1 MNKVISKILTIG
13 IIFMLL
19 VGNMLFSYAV
29 KQELSENWKK
39 YDIEDYKTADD
50 ETGPILLAELQAAKM
65 TSKDDAELFI
75 QYSDA
80 FLKFSPYANANTTNN
95 QEVSEKLTD
104 RHIVAEDIVSGKQKP
119 DGSGDLSSGKTEPWP
134 NYENKISSAS
144 SDEDWEEIY
153 DSFATPT
160 PAPEGMTQYMAEKYI
175 KLVGEILESG
185 SFQIWAD
192 KNQSDA
198 PETLRQ
204 RLIEVA
210 SNNDIEDSKALEILE
225 KYGADHGRGPVGT
238 EPDTIYTSQ
247 PHNTGT
253 GNSGESIDDV
263 IKDADKFVG
272 LGETQYKDNLDEF
285 SNTIYNILLAIGVSV
300 AVIVGAFIGV
310 KLMASNIETKVEA
323 KQLLIPYVVGCVVVF
338 GGFGIWKLVVTI
350 LQGM

>member
-29 KQELSENWKK
+29 EENIDEDWKQYTPSE
-39 YDIEDYKTADD
+39 YGDIL
-50 ETGPILLAELQAAKM
+50 TGEGDRAAKM
-65 TSKDDAELFI
+65 AEVLQGAVLRSKEDAELYI
-75 QYSDA
+75 KCVDA
-80 FLKFSPYANANTTNN
+80 FQDSEIVRGGFF
-95 QEVSEKLTD
+95 EVSKSITD
-104 RHIVAEDIVSGKQKP
+104 KKTKAREIVNGEREP

-153 DSFATPT
+153 NSFATPT

-192 KNQSDA
+192 KNQADA

-225 KYGADHGRGPVGT
+225 QNGADHGRNPIGT

-323 KQLLIPYVVGCVVVF
+323 KELLIPYVVGCVVVF

>member
-29 KQELSENWKK
+29 EENIDEDWKQYTPSE
-39 YDIEDYKTADD
+39 YGDIL
-50 ETGPILLAELQAAKM
+50 TGEGDKAAKM
-65 TSKDDAELFI
+65 AEVLQGAVLRSKEDAELYI
-75 QYSDA
+75 KCVDA
-80 FLKFSPYANANTTNN
+80 FQKSEVVRGGYF
-95 QEVSEKLTD
+95 EVSKSITD
-104 RHIVAEDIVSGKQKP
+104 KKTEAREIVNGEREP

-153 DSFATPT
+153 NSFATPT

-192 KNQSDA
+192 KNQADA

-210 SNNDIEDSKALEILE
+210 SNN
-225 KYGADHGRGPVGT
+225 GRNPIGT